1 MTLLRVAF
9 QTLGCKLNQLETES
23 IADRFLAAGAV
34 LVPYHEEAD
43 LYIINTCT
51 VTSKAEQKARR
62 DIRAAL
68 ARSPHS
74 VVVATGCYAQM
85 DGSALRAIGERVV
98 VLEGD
103 LKAGLLSLAAW
114 LSENWQGHGDLHHA
128 VREWQENLETEV
140 QHKADEAH
148 AARDRFAFHPE
159 RFAMHSRP
167 ALKIQ
172 DGCNHRCA
180 YCRVCLARGRSVS
193 LSPEEALARVKA
205 LEAAGK
211 AEVVLTG
218 VNLSQYGA
226 ELHAKGASGSFLDFP
241 RLVELLIRETQ
252 TIAFRISSYEPE
264 RIDSAFLAMFANP
277 RVRPHLHLSVQSGCT
292 DTLRRMA
299 RPYDAEQVRQAV
311 QAVRTV
317 REDPFLACDI
327 IAGFPGET
335 DSEFDQTLRLL
346 EELDFAWIHAFPFSP
361 RPGTAAWDM
370 RPRIPERS
378 AGERTGRLIQLAR
391 LGKARYIERWTGR
404 MVSMVVEGAGWNED
418 ADGAVVP
425 STSLHGT
432 TENYLKVVIARP
444 DMLRPADRSAVRQA
458 DRSAVS
464 LERIPAAGSQVQ
476 VRILGPSNIPGFEV
490 QAELGSSGW
499 QG

>member
-34 LVPYHEEAD
+34 LVPYHQEAD

-51 VTSKAEQKARR
+51 VTTKAEQKARR

-68 ARSPHS
+68 ARSPLA

-85 DGSALRAIGERVV
+85 EPAALRALGERVV

-114 LSENWQGHGDLHHA
+114 LSENWQGHGDLYYA
-128 VREWQENLETEV
+128 VREWQEELEHELEDEL
-140 QHKADEAH
+140 QHKAGATN

-159 RFAMHSRP
+159 HFAMHSRP

-193 LSPEEALARVKA
+193 LSPEEALARVRA

-218 VNLSQYGA
+218 VNLAQYGA
-226 ELHAKGASGSFLDFP
+226 ELRTGPASGSFLDFP
-241 RLVELLIRETQ
+241 RLVEFLIRETDS
-252 TIAFRISSYEPE
+252 IAFRISSYEPE
-264 RIDSAFLAMFANP
+264 RIDDAFLAMFASP

-292 DTLRRMA
+292 ETLRRMA
-299 RPYDAEQVRQAV
+299 RPYDAGQVRRAV
-311 QAVRTV
+311 QAIRSV

-335 DSEFDQTLRLL
+335 DSEFEQTISLL

-361 RPGTAAWDM
+361 RPGTPAWDM
-370 RPRIPERS
+370 RPRVPERI

-391 LGKARYIERWTGR
+391 LGKTRYIERWTGR
-404 MVSMVVEGAGWNED
+404 IVSMVVEGPGGEVQDDEAMTQGD
-418 ADGAVVP
+418 
-425 STSLHGT
+425 SMHGT
-432 TENYLKVVIARP
+432 TENYLKAAVV
-444 DMLRPADRSAVRQA
+444 RSEMERQA
-458 DRSAVS
+458 DRSAAS
-464 LERIPAAGSQVQ
+464 LERVPVPGSQVQ
-476 VRILGPSNIPGFEV
+476 VRILGPSNILGFEV
-490 QAELGSSGW
+490 QAEPGSFS
-499 QG
+499 

>member
-51 VTSKAEQKARR
+51 VTTKAEQKARR

-68 ARSPHS
+68 ASSPHA

-85 DGSALRAIGERVV
+85 EPAALRALGERVV

-103 LKAGLLSLAAW
+103 LKASLLSLAGW
-114 LSENWQGHGDLHHA
+114 LSENWQGHGDLHYA
-128 VREWQENLETEV
+128 VREWQDELEAEV
-140 QHKADEAH
+140 QHKADAAH

-193 LSPEEALARVKA
+193 LSPEEALARVRA
-205 LEAAGK
+205 LEEAGK

-218 VNLSQYGA
+218 VNLAQYGA
-226 ELHAKGASGSFLDFP
+226 GLRAGPASGSFLDFP
-241 RLVELLIRETQ
+241 RLVEFIIRETG

-264 RIDSAFLAMFANP
+264 RIDGAFLAMFANP

-292 DTLRRMA
+292 ETLRRMA

-311 QAVRTV
+311 QAVRAV
-317 REDPFLACDI
+317 RDDPFLACDI

-335 DSEFDQTLRLL
+335 DSEFERTFSLL

-361 RPGTAAWDM
+361 RPGTPAWDM
-370 RPRIPERS
+370 RPRIPERI
-378 AGERTGRLIQLAR
+378 AGERTERLIRLAW

-404 MVSMVVEGAGWNED
+404 TVSMVVEGPGGEAQE
-418 ADGAVVP
+418 DGAVIHGA
-425 STSLHGT
+425 SIHGT
-432 TENYLKVVIARP
+432 TENYLKATLMWSEIERP
-444 DMLRPADRSAVRQA
+444 AVRQA
-458 DRSAVS
+458 DRSADS
-464 LERIPAAGSQVQ
+464 LERPPAPGSQVQ
-476 VRILGPSNIPGFEV
+476 VRILGPSTTQGFEV
-490 QAELGSSGW
+490 QAELDSSSRPGW
-499 QG
+499 PD